1 MENEGNA
8 KHRSVIYPRCGNYRE
23 LARQLVFI
31 LTLSALVVPKPGC
44 FDLIGRFL
52 SLEQNFINFGAR
64 DAIFEA
70 MQAMEKWHHVPQ
82 N

>member
-44 FDLIGRFL
+44 FDLIGRF
-52 SLEQNFINFGAR
+52 NFENQDKPKKFFKKFLISSKHG
-64 DAIFEA
+64 
-70 MQAMEKWHHVPQ
+70 
-82 N
+82 